1 MTREKLEATCDSSSE
16 HDIDEGTLTVFF
28 EESGERVLHDSGRS
42 TWDVDVKIIGAVYA
56 LYEGGEEVLTED
68 QIAERFGKWV
78 VKSIIEEQ
86 IEELN

>member
-1 MTREKLEATCDSSSE
+1 MTREKLEATCDSSSA
-16 HDIDEGTLTVFF
+16 HDIDDGTLTVYFSHS
-28 EESGERVLHDSGRS
+28 EEYVIPDHGPKIWEVS
-42 TWDVDVKIIGAVYA
+42 VKIIGAVYA